1 MKKTVL
7 LSFFLAASPAVLRA
21 DAAGEWLDKLC
32 QHYND
37 AGRLYVRFEQKT
49 LHTVFKKS
57 DVWRGEFWADAGR
70 WRLTLPDRIEV
81 YDGAYLWVYLPSE
94 KEVQKQKTARAEIP
108 FRPKEVLDKLKK
120 EFRGEVVKENSGS
133 VVLRLVPK
141 ARDAGGPPVVLSFHP
156 KSFLIHT
163 MSWEEAG
170 DSVTVKFL
178 RTARNL
184 KISPKKFAFEVPAG
198 VKVTDL
204 SL

>member
-1 MKKTVL
+1 ML
-7 LSFFLAASPAVLRA
+7 LLLLAASPTAAHA
-21 DAAGEWLDKLC
+21 DAASGWLDKLYR
-32 QHYND
+32 HYND
-37 AGRLYVRFEQKT
+37 ADRLYVRFEQKT

-57 DVWRGEFWADAGR
+57 DTYRGEFWADAGR
-70 WRLTLPDRIEV
+70 WRLALPGRVEV
-81 YDGAYLWVYLPSE
+81 YDGAYLWVYRPSE

-120 EFRGEVVKENSGS
+120 EFQGEVIQENSSS
-133 VVLRLVPK
+133 VVLRLAPK
-141 ARDAGGPPVVLSFHP
+141 ARDAGSPPVILSFHP
-156 KSFLIHT
+156 KSLLIHT

-170 DSVTVKFL
+170 DLVTVKFL

-184 KISPKKFAFEVPAG
+184 KISPKKFGFEVPPG

>member
-1 MKKTVL
+1 MRKSL
-7 LSFFLAASPAVLRA
+7 LGALVFLLFASDSRA
-21 DAAGEWLDKLC
+21 DRADEWLGRLYR
-32 QHYND
+32 HYNG
-37 AGRLYVRFEQKT
+37 ASRLYVRFEQKT
-49 LHTVFKKS
+49 LYTVFKKS
-57 DVWRGEFWADAGR
+57 DTWRGEFWADAGR
-70 WRLTLPDRIEV
+70 WRLALPGRVEV
-81 YDGAYLWVYLPSE
+81 YDGAYLWVYRPSE
-94 KEVQKQKTARAEIP
+94 KEVQKQKTTRAEIP

-120 EFRGEVVKENSGS
+120 EFRGEVVQENSSS
-133 VVLRLVPK
+133 VILRLVPK
-141 ARDAGGPPVVLSFHP
+141 ARDAGSPPVVLSFHP

>member
-1 MKKTVL
+1 MKKAVL
-7 LSFFLAASPAVLRA
+7 FSLFLAVSSTGAQAGTAS
-21 DAAGEWLDKLC
+21 EWLDKLYR
-32 QHYND
+32 QYND
-37 AGRLYVRFEQKT
+37 AGRLYVRFEQRT
-49 LHTVFKKS
+49 VHTVFKKS
-57 DVWRGEFWADAGR
+57 DTWRGEFWADAGR
-70 WRLTLPDRIEV
+70 WRLALPGRVEV
-81 YDGAYLWVYLPSE
+81 YDGAYLWVYRPNE
-94 KEVQKQKTARAEIP
+94 KEVQKQKRAQAEIP
-108 FRPKEVLDKLKK
+108 FRPKEILDKLKK
-120 EFRGEVVKENSGS
+120 EFRGEVVKENSNS
-133 VVLRLVPK
+133 VILRLVPK
-141 ARDAGGPPVVLSFHP
+141 ARDAGSPPVVLSFHP

>member
-1 MKKTVL
+1 MRKIILFAFV
-7 LSFFLAASPAVLRA
+7 LAAAPAAVRGTT
-21 DAAGEWLDKLC
+21 AGEWLERLY

-37 AGRLYVRFEQKT
+37 ASRLYVRFEQKT

-57 DVWRGEFWADAGR
+57 ETHRGEFWADAGR
-70 WRLTLPDRIEV
+70 WRLTLPGRVEV
-81 YDGAYLWVYLPSE
+81 YDGAYLWVYRPSDR
-94 KEVQKQKTARAEIP
+94 EVQKQKSARAEIP
-108 FRPKEVLDKLKK
+108 FRPKEVLDKLIK
-120 EFRGEVVKENSGS
+120 EFRGEVVKENFRS
-133 VVLRLVPK
+133 VIIRLVPK
-141 ARDAGGPPVVLSFHP
+141 ARDAGSPPVVLSFHP

-163 MSWEEAG
+163 MRWEEAG

-178 RTARNL
+178 RTVRNL

>member
-1 MKKTVL
+1 MFALV
-7 LSFFLAASPAVLRA
+7 LAAVPAAVRGTT
-21 DAAGEWLDKLC
+21 AGEWLSKLHR
-32 QHYND
+32 HYND
-37 AGRLYVRFEQKT
+37 AERLYVRFEQKT
-49 LHTVFKKS
+49 EHTVFKKS
-57 DVWRGEFWADAGR
+57 DSYRGEFWADAGR
-70 WRLTLPDRIEV
+70 WRLSLPGRVEV
-81 YDGAYLWVYLPSE
+81 YDGAYLWVYRPNE

-108 FRPKEVLDKLKK
+108 FRPKEVLDKLIK
-120 EFRGEVVKENSGS
+120 EFRGEVVFENYGS

-141 ARDAGGPPVVLSFHP
+141 ARDAGSPPVVLSFHP
-156 KSFLIHT
+156 KSYLIHT

-184 KISPKKFAFEVPAG
+184 KINPKKFSFEVPAG

>member
-7 LSFFLAASPAVLRA
+7 FSLLIAAFSTVVRA
-21 DAAGEWLDKLC
+21 DTASEWLDRLYR
-32 QHYND
+32 HYND

-57 DVWRGEFWADAGR
+57 DTWRGEFWADAGR
-70 WRLTLPDRIEV
+70 WRLALPGRVEV
-81 YDGAYLWVYLPSE
+81 YDGAYLWVYRPSE

-120 EFRGEVVKENSGS
+120 EFRGEVVRENPGS
-133 VVLRLVPK
+133 VILRLMPK
-141 ARDAGGPPVVLSFHP
+141 ARDAGSPPVVLAFHP

>member
-1 MKKTVL
+1 MQKKLGLSL
-7 LSFFLAASPAVLRA
+7 LIAAFPSLLRA
-21 DAAGEWLDKLC
+21 DAAGDWLAKLYN
-32 QHYND
+32 HYNS
-37 AGRLYVRFEQKT
+37 AERLYVRFEQKT
-49 LHTVFKKS
+49 AHTVFKKS
-57 DVWRGEFWADAGR
+57 DTYRGEFWADGGR
-70 WRLTLPDRIEV
+70 WRLSLPDRLEV
-81 YDGAYLWVYLPSE
+81 YDGAYLWVYRISE
-94 KEVQKQKTARAEIP
+94 KEVQKQRTPSAEIP

-120 EFRGEVVKENSGS
+120 EFRGEIVRENPDA
-133 VVLRLVPK
+133 VVLRLVPL
-141 ARDAGGPPVVLSFHP
+141 ARDAAEPPVVLAFHP

-184 KISPKKFAFEVPAG
+184 KISPKKFSFEVPAG

>member
-1 MKKTVL
+1 MKNFFL
-7 LSFFLAASPAVLRA
+7 LSLLLLPTARTAPAAT
-21 DAAGEWLDKLC
+21 AGEWLDQLY
-32 QHYND
+32 QHYQE
-37 AGRLYVRFEQKT
+37 AERLYVRFEQRT
-49 LHTVFKKS
+49 RHTVFKKS
-57 DVWRGEFWADAGR
+57 EVWRGEFWADAGR
-70 WRLTLPDRIEV
+70 WRLAVPDRVEV
-81 YDGAYLWVYLPSE
+81 YDGAYLWVYSPSE
-94 KEVQKQKTARAEIP
+94 KVVQKQRKGGAQMP
-108 FRPKEVLDKLKK
+108 FRPKEVLDRLKK
-120 EFRGEVVKENSGS
+120 EFRGELVKKNSSS

-141 ARDAGGPPVVLSFHP
+141 ARDAGGPPVVLAFHP
-156 KSFLIHT
+156 KSFLISS

>member
-1 MKKTVL
+1 MKKLILFAFVL
-7 LSFFLAASPAVLRA
+7 TGLPGIVRGATAGAWLS
-21 DAAGEWLDKLC
+21 KLY

-37 AGRLYVRFEQKT
+37 AERLYVRFEQKT

-57 DVWRGEFWADAGR
+57 ETHRGEFWADEHR
-70 WRLTLPDRIEV
+70 WRLALPNRVEV
-81 YDGAYLWVYLPSE
+81 YDGAYLWVYRPSD

-108 FRPKEVLDKLKK
+108 FRPKEVLDKLIKDFK
-120 EFRGEVVKENSGS
+120 GEVVRENART

-141 ARDAGGPPVVLSFHP
+141 ARDSGNPPLLLSFHP
-156 KSFLIHT
+156 RSYLIHT

-184 KISPKKFAFEVPAG
+184 KISPKKFSFEIPAG

-204 SL
+204 TL

>member
-1 MKKTVL
+1 MKKAVL
-7 LSFFLAASPAVLRA
+7 FALFLAASSSGAQ
-21 DAAGEWLDKLC
+21 AGTASEWLDRLY

-57 DVWRGEFWADAGR
+57 DTWRGEFWADAGR
-70 WRLTLPDRIEV
+70 WRLALPGRVEV
-81 YDGAYLWVYLPSE
+81 YDGAYLWVYRPSE

-120 EFRGEVVKENSGS
+120 EFRGEVVKENPGS
-133 VVLRLVPK
+133 VILRLVPK
-141 ARDAGGPPVVLSFHP
+141 ARDAGSPPVVLAFHP

>member
-1 MKKTVL
+1 MLITAC
-7 LSFFLAASPAVLRA
+7 STAAE
-21 DAAGEWLDKLC
+21 AATASEWLGRLYR
-32 QHYND
+32 HYND
-37 AGRLYVRFEQKT
+37 ADRLYVRFEQKT
-49 LHTVFKKS
+49 RHTVFKKS
-57 DVWRGEFWADAGR
+57 DTYRGEFWADAGR
-70 WRLTLPDRIEV
+70 WRLTLPGRVEV
-81 YDGAYLWVYLPSE
+81 YDGAYLWVYRSSE
-94 KEVQKQKTARAEIP
+94 KEVQKQKTVRAEIP

-120 EFRGEVVKENSGS
+120 EFRGEVVNENSRS
-133 VVLRLVPK
+133 VILRLVPI
-141 ARDAGGPPVVLSFHP
+141 ARDAGSPPVVLAFHP

-184 KISPKKFAFEVPAG
+184 KINPKKFGFKVPAG

>member
-1 MKKTVL
+1 MIFISVL
-7 LSFFLAASPAVLRA
+7 LAAASSSVRA
-21 DAAGEWLDKLC
+21 TTAGEWLSKLY

-37 AGRLYVRFEQKT
+37 AERLYVRFEQKT

-57 DVWRGEFWADAGR
+57 DTYRGEFWADAGR
-70 WRLTLPDRIEV
+70 WRLTLPGRVEV
-81 YDGAYLWVYLPSE
+81 YDGAYLWVYRPSE

-108 FRPKEVLDKLKK
+108 FRPKEVLDKLQK
-120 EFRGEVVKENSGS
+120 EFRGEVVHENSS
-133 VVLRLVPK
+133 TVVLRLVPK
-141 ARDAGGPPVVLSFHP
+141 ARDAGSPPVVLSFHP
-156 KSFLIHT
+156 KSYLIHA

>member
-7 LSFFLAASPAVLRA
+7 FSLLLAASST
-21 DAAGEWLDKLC
+21 AAQAGTASEWLDRLYR
-32 QHYND
+32 HYND
-37 AGRLYVRFEQKT
+37 TGRLYVRFEQKT

-57 DVWRGEFWADAGR
+57 DTWRGEFWADALR
-70 WRLTLPDRIEV
+70 WRLALPGRVEV
-81 YDGAYLWVYLPSE
+81 YDGAYLWVYRPSE
-94 KEVQKQKTARAEIP
+94 KEVQRQKTARAEIP

-120 EFRGEVVKENSGS
+120 EFRGEVVEENSSS
-133 VVLRLVPK
+133 VILRLVPK
-141 ARDAGGPPVVLSFHP
+141 ARDAGSPPVVLSFHP

-184 KISPKKFAFEVPAG
+184 KISPKKFGFKVPAG

>member
-1 MKKTVL
+1 MKKTIL
-7 LSFFLAASPAVLRA
+7 LSFLMAASSTAVRA
-21 DAAGEWLDKLC
+21 DAAGEWLAKLY

-37 AGRLYVRFEQKT
+37 ANRLYVRFEQKT

-57 DVWRGEFWADAGR
+57 DTWRGEFWADAGR
-70 WRLTLPDRIEV
+70 WRLALPGRIEV
-81 YDGAYLWVYLPSE
+81 YDGAYLWVYRPSE

-120 EFRGEVVKENSGS
+120 EFRGEVVKENSSS
-133 VVLRLVPK
+133 VILRLVPK
-141 ARDAGGPPVVLSFHP
+141 ARDAGSPPVVLSFHP

-184 KISPKKFAFEVPAG
+184 KINPKKFGFKVPAG